1 MEYFAGLD
9 VSLETVNVC
18 VVDED
23 GNILLERKVDA
34 EPDTIVTVLRSFGQ
48 PFKRIGLEAGPTSS
62 WLYSEL
68 HAAGYPAIC
77 LECRHVKAG
86 LSAMRNKT
94 DRNDAR
100 GIANLVRLG
109 WFRQVFVKSEEAQ
122 RVRMLLVNREQLMNK
137 LQDIEN
143 SVRGS
148 LKVFGYR
155 IGRVTKRTFEAR
167 VLELIEETPS
177 LLAITEPMLRVR
189 RTLLEEFARTRPPR
203 TAGGSERYGLPAA
216 DDGSRCGGGGRAHLQ
231 DWHRRTRALLAIAE
245 CRCPLRADAT
255 AVQLRSDRLRRAH
268 KPVRRRDGSH
278 RPVSGRARPAASRT
292 LVVPTRLGDADR
304 EKKQCEGGQSRPR
317 TQALGHHASDVG
329 RRDRLPLVGR
339 QAGGGS
345 SSLVGRS
352 TTHPKPPSRRLQA
365 PGGREE
371 WTSPHRWLRQI
382 GLFDRLRGRARP
394 SVLLNPSCPPVSSNA
409 EHAKKHEPFW
419 PLRPIEEPGKR
430 S

>member
-34 EPDTIVTVLRSFGQ
+34 EPDTIVTVLKSFGQ

-68 HAAGYPAIC
+68 HTAGYPAIC
-77 LECRHVKAG
+77 LECRHVKAS

-189 RTLLEEFARTRPPR
+189 RTLLEEFAQLDRFARQVARKDAICQRLMTVPGVGVVVALTYRTGIDVPERFSRSRNVGAHFGLTPR
-203 TAGGSERYGLPAA
+203 RYSSGQT
-216 DDGSRCGGGGRAHLQ
+216 DYDGHISRCGDEMVRTALYQAAHVLLHHGR
-231 DWHRRTRALLAIAE
+231 WSS
-245 CRCPLRADAT
+245 LRAWAMRI
-255 AVQLRSDRLRRAH
+255 A
-268 KPVRRRDGSH
+268 
-278 RPVSGRARPAASRT
+278 
-292 LVVPTRLGDADR
+292 
-304 EKKQCEGGQSRPR
+304 
-317 TQALGHHASDVG
+317 
-329 RRDRLPLVGR
+329 
-339 QAGGGS
+339 
-345 SSLVGRS
+345 
-352 TTHPKPPSRRLQA
+352 
-365 PGGREE
+365 
-371 WTSPHRWLRQI
+371 
-382 GLFDRLRGRARP
+382 
-394 SVLLNPSCPPVSSNA
+394 
-409 EHAKKHEPFW
+409 
-419 PLRPIEEPGKR
+419 KR
-430 S
+430 SSAKAAKVALARKLSVIMHRMWVDGTDFHWSADKPSAVAAV